1 MRVERI
7 TSIYQANNQYK
18 GFNSYLV
25 GKKRRAYKIESVLVD
40 KPVVKRYDFGKPM
53 DYVIIIAVLVGIGL
67 LNGLI
72 GG

>member
-53 DYVIIIAVLVGIGL
+53 DYVIIIAVLVVIGL
-67 LNGLI
+67 LNGWI